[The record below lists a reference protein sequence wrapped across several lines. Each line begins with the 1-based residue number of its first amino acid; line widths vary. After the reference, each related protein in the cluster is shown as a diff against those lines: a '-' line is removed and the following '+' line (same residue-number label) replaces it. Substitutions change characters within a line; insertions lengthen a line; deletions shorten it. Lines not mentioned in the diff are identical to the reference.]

1 MLILDTNV
9 VSEVRKSACDRNVQ
23 AWLAAQSTDQLY
35 ITAITV
41 LEIQR
46 GISLAA
52 QRGDEAQ
59 AGVFNRWLEEML
71 LPAFAGRIL
80 PIDHIV
86 ARRAAKLRWA
96 DSRDYRDPLIA
107 ATGLVH
113 GAAIVTRNTKH
124 FETTGV
130 RLLNPWESLPRK
142 TTAN

>member
-9 VSEVRKSACDRNVQ
+9 VSEARKSSCDPNVQ
-23 AWLAAQSTDQLY
+23 AWLAAQSTDQLF

-46 GISLAA
+46 GISLAE
-52 QRGDEAQ
+52 QRGDAAQ
-59 AGVFNRWLEEML
+59 AGVFNHWLEKMV

-80 PIDHIV
+80 PIDHVV
-86 ARRAAKLRWA
+86 ARQAAKLQWA

-113 GAAIVTRNTKH
+113 GAAVVTRNIKH
-124 FETTGV
+124 FEATGV
-130 RLLNPWESLPRK
+130 QLVNPWGFLPEK
-142 TTAN
+142 T

>member
-9 VSEVRKSACDRNVQ
+9 VSEARKSTCASNVQ
-23 AWLAAQSTDQLY
+23 AWLAAQSTDQLF

-46 GISLAA
+46 GISLAE
-52 QRGDEAQ
+52 QRGDAAQ
-59 AGVFNRWLEEML
+59 AGVFNHWLEKMV

-80 PIDHIV
+80 PIDHVV
-86 ARRAAKLRWA
+86 ARQAAKLQWA

-113 GAAIVTRNTKH
+113 GAAVVPRNIKH
-124 FETTGV
+124 FEATGV
-130 RLLNPWESLPRK
+130 QLVNPWEFLPEK
-142 TTAN
+142 T

>member
-9 VSEVRKSACDRNVQ
+9 ISEARKSTCHPNVR
-23 AWLAAQSTDQLY
+23 AWLAAQTTEYLY
-35 ITAITV
+35 ISAITV

-59 AGVFNRWLEEML
+59 AAVFNRWLEEMV

-80 PIDHIV
+80 PIDHVV
-86 ARRAAKLRWA
+86 ARRSAKLQWV

-113 GAAIVTRNTKH
+113 SAAVVTRNIKH
-124 FETTGV
+124 FEATGV
-130 RLLNPWESLPRK
+130 RLVNPWEFLPEK
-142 TTAN
+142 T

>member
-9 VSEVRKSACDRNVQ
+9 VSEVRKSTCDRNVQ
-23 AWLAAQSTDQLY
+23 AWLTAQSTDQLY

-59 AGVFNRWLEEML
+59 AGVFNRWLEEMV

-80 PIDHIV
+80 PIDHVV
-86 ARRAAKLRWA
+86 ARRAAKLQWA
-96 DSRDYRDPLIA
+96 DSRDYRDPVIA

-113 GAAIVTRNTKH
+113 GAAVVTRNVKH
-124 FETTGV
+124 FEATGV
-130 RLLNPWESLPRK
+130 QLVNPWESMK
-142 TTAN
+142 GAS

>member
-9 VSEVRKSACDRNVQ
+9 VSEARKSTCASNVQ
-23 AWLAAQSTDQLY
+23 AWLAAQSTDQLF

-46 GISLAA
+46 GISLAE
-52 QRGDEAQ
+52 QRGDAAQ
-59 AGVFNRWLEEML
+59 AGVFNHWLEKMV

-80 PIDHIV
+80 PIDHVV
-86 ARRAAKLRWA
+86 ARQAAKLQWA

-113 GAAIVTRNTKH
+113 GAAVVTRHIKH
-124 FETTGV
+124 FEATGV
-130 RLLNPWESLPRK
+130 QLVNPWEFLPEK
-142 TTAN
+142 T

>member
-9 VSEVRKSACDRNVQ
+9 VSEVRKCTCDPNVA
-23 AWLAAQSTDQLY
+23 AWLAAQATDQLY

-52 QRGDEAQ
+52 QRGYEAQ
-59 AGVFNRWLEEML
+59 AGVFSRWLEEMV

-86 ARRAAKLRWA
+86 ARRAAKLQWA
-96 DSRDYRDPLIA
+96 DSRDYRDPVIA

-113 GAAIVTRNTKH
+113 DAAVVTRNVKH
-124 FETTGV
+124 FEATGV
-130 RLLNPWESLPRK
+130 RLINPWESMKGAP
-142 TTAN
+142 

>member
-9 VSEVRKSACDRNVQ
+9 VSEIRKSTCHPNVQ
-23 AWLAAQSTDQLY
+23 AWLAAQTTDQLY

-59 AGVFNRWLEEML
+59 AGIFNRWLEDMV

-80 PIDHIV
+80 PIDHVV
-86 ARRAAKLRWA
+86 ARRAAKLQWA
-96 DSRDYRDPLIA
+96 DSRDYRDPVIA

-113 GAAIVTRNTKH
+113 GAAVVTRNTKH

-130 RLLNPWESLPRK
+130 ELVNPWESMQS
-142 TTAN
+142 AS

>member
-9 VSEVRKSACDRNVQ
+9 VSEARKSSCDPNVQ
-23 AWLAAQSTDQLY
+23 AWLAAQSTDQLF

-46 GISLAA
+46 GISLAE
-52 QRGDEAQ
+52 QRGDAAQ
-59 AGVFNRWLEEML
+59 AGGFNHWLEKMV

-80 PIDHIV
+80 PIDHVV
-86 ARRAAKLRWA
+86 ARQAAKLQWA

-113 GAAIVTRNTKH
+113 GAAVVTRNIKH
-124 FETTGV
+124 FEATGV
-130 RLLNPWESLPRK
+130 QLVNPWGFLPEK
-142 TTAN
+142 T

>member
-9 VSEVRKSACDRNVQ
+9 VSEIRKSTCHPNVQ
-23 AWLAAQSTDQLY
+23 AWLAAQTTDQLY

-59 AGVFNRWLEEML
+59 AGVFNRWLEEMV

-80 PIDHIV
+80 PIDHVV
-86 ARRAAKLRWA
+86 ARRAAKLQWA
-96 DSRDYRDPLIA
+96 DSRDYRDPVIA

-113 GAAIVTRNTKH
+113 GAAVVTRNIKH
-124 FETTGV
+124 FEATGV
-130 RLLNPWESLPRK
+130 ELVNPWESMK
-142 TTAN
+142 GAS

>member
-9 VSEVRKSACDRNVQ
+9 VSEARKSSCDPNVQ
-23 AWLAAQSTDQLY
+23 AWLAVQSTDQLF

-46 GISLAA
+46 GISLAE
-52 QRGDEAQ
+52 QRGDAAQ
-59 AGVFNRWLEEML
+59 AGVFNHWLEKMV

-80 PIDHIV
+80 PIDHVV
-86 ARRAAKLRWA
+86 ARQAAKLQWA

-113 GAAIVTRNTKH
+113 GAAVVTRNIKH
-124 FETTGV
+124 FEATGV
-130 RLLNPWESLPRK
+130 RLVNPWEFLPFAK
-142 TTAN
+142 S